1 MDATVLFADV
11 SGSHKL
17 IETAGNAVALKAIAR
32 CLACLST
39 AAEST
44 GGRVVKTIGDEVMV
58 LFDTPDAAVE
68 AAAKMHA
75 SIDALPAVSGTK
87 LAVHVGFHSG
97 PVIQVEKDVL
107 GDTVKLASKLVEQ
120 AQQGQTITSQQT
132 AALLS
137 PALQPLSRQL
147 RSVPLGGGAG
157 QGIRLCE
164 IVPLAQAQDH
174 AITRVRLT
182 FRNYIVDCSRERSSI
197 LIGRDYRCGLVISDP
212 TASRKHC
219 AIELRGDQ
227 FVVQDHST
235 NGTYVT
241 IEHEKAMLLK
251 GENLPLRRYGW
262 IGFSEV
268 RSASSDVVQFSCA

>member
-1 MDATVLFADV
+1 MDATILFADV

-17 IETAGNAVALKAIAR
+17 IERAGNAVAHTAIAR
-32 CLACLST
+32 CIDRLRK

-44 GGRVVKTIGDEVMV
+44 GGRVVKAIGDEVMV

-68 AAAKMHA
+68 AAVKMHA
-75 SIDALPAVSGTK
+75 SIDSLPAVSGTK
-87 LAVHVGFHSG
+87 LAVQVGFHSG
-97 PVIQVEKDVL
+97 PVIQVERDVL
-107 GDTVKLASKLVEQ
+107 GDTVNLAAKLVEQ
-120 AQQGQTITSQQT
+120 AQSGQTVTSQQT

-147 RSVPLGGGAG
+147 SAG
-157 QGIRLCE
+157 DTGQEMPLCE

-182 FRNYIVDCSRERSSI
+182 FRNFVIECSRERSSI
-197 LIGRDYRCGLVISDP
+197 VIGRDYRCGLVVMDP
-212 TASRKHC
+212 LASREHC
-219 AIELRGDQ
+219 TVAQLGDQ
-227 FVVQDHST
+227 FVLRDHSS

-241 IEHEKAMLLK
+241 IEHENAVLLK
-251 GENLPLRRYGW
+251 GQALRLRRYGL

-268 RSASSDVVQFSCA
+268 RLPSSNVVQFSCA

>member
-1 MDATVLFADV
+1 MDATILFADV

-17 IETAGNAVALKAIAR
+17 IETAGNAVAHTAIAR
-32 CLACLST
+32 CIDRLRK

-75 SIDALPAVSGTK
+75 SIDTLPAVGGTK
-87 LAVHVGFHSG
+87 LAVQVGFHSG
-97 PVIQVEKDVL
+97 PVIQVDKDVL
-107 GDTVKLASKLVEQ
+107 GDTVNLAAKLVEQ
-120 AQQGQTITSQQT
+120 AQSGQTITSQQT

-147 RSVPLGGGAG
+147 PSGGTG
-157 QGIRLCE
+157 QEMPLCE
-164 IVPLAQAQDH
+164 IVPLAHAQDH

-182 FRNYIVDCSRERSSI
+182 FRNYVVECSRERSSI
-197 LIGRDYRCGLVISDP
+197 MIGRDYRCGLVVPDQM
-212 TASRKHC
+212 ASRKHC
-219 AIELRGDQ
+219 TVELRSDQ
-227 FVVQDHST
+227 FVLQDHSS
-235 NGTYVT
+235 NGTYVAV
-241 IEHEKAMLLK
+241 EHEKPILLK
-251 GENLPLRRYGW
+251 EQHLPLRRYGW

-268 RSASSDVVQFSCA
+268 RLPSSDVVQFSCA

>member
-1 MDATVLFADV
+1 MDATILFADV

-17 IETAGNAVALKAIAR
+17 IETAGNAVALTAIAR
-32 CLACLST
+32 CIDRLRK

-75 SIDALPAVSGTK
+75 SIDTLPAVGGTK
-87 LAVHVGFHSG
+87 LAVQVGFHSG

-107 GDTVKLASKLVEQ
+107 GDTVNLAAKLVEQ
-120 AQQGQTITSQQT
+120 AQSGQTITSQQT

-147 RSVPLGGGAG
+147 PSGGTG
-157 QGIRLCE
+157 QEMPLCE
-164 IVPLAQAQDH
+164 IVPLAHAQDH

-182 FRNYIVDCSRERSSI
+182 FRNYVVECSRERSSI
-197 LIGRDYRCGLVISDP
+197 MIGRDYRCGLVVPDQM
-212 TASRKHC
+212 ASRKHC
-219 AIELRGDQ
+219 TVELRGDQ
-227 FVVQDHST
+227 FVLQDHSS
-235 NGTYVT
+235 NGTYVAV
-241 IEHEKAMLLK
+241 EHEKPMLLK
-251 GENLPLRRYGW
+251 GQHLPLRRYGW

-268 RSASSDVVQFSCA
+268 RLPSSDVVQFSCA

>member
-1 MDATVLFADV
+1 MDATILFADV

-17 IETAGNAVALKAIAR
+17 IETAGNAVALTAIAR
-32 CLACLST
+32 CIDRLRK

-44 GGRVVKTIGDEVMV
+44 GGRVVKTLGDEVMV
-58 LFDTPDAAVE
+58 LFDTPDAAAK

-75 SIDALPAVSGTK
+75 SIDTLPAVSGTK

-107 GDTVKLASKLVEQ
+107 GDTVNLAAKLVER
-120 AQQGQTITSQQT
+120 AQRGQTITSQQT

-137 PALQPLSRQL
+137 PALQPLARQL
-147 RSVPLGGGAG
+147 PSGGTG
-157 QGIRLCE
+157 QEMRLCE
-164 IVPLAQAQDH
+164 IVPLAQAQDD

-182 FRNYIVDCSRERSSI
+182 FRNYIIDCSRERSSVV
-197 LIGRDYRCGLVISDP
+197 IGRDYLCGLVVPDQM
-212 TASRKHC
+212 ASRKHC
-219 AIELRGDQ
+219 TVELRGNQ
-227 FVVQDHST
+227 FVLQDHSS

-241 IEHEKAMLLK
+241 VEQEKAILLK
-251 GENLPLRRYGW
+251 GGDLPLRRYGL

-268 RSASSDVVQFSCA
+268 RLASSDVVQFSCA

>member
-17 IETAGNAVALKAIAR
+17 IETAGNAVARTAIAR
-32 CLACLST
+32 CIDRLRK

-75 SIDALPAVSGTK
+75 SIDTLPAVSGTK

-97 PVIQVEKDVL
+97 PVIEVEKDVL
-107 GDTVKLASKLVEQ
+107 GDTVNLASKLVEQ
-120 AQQGQTITSQQT
+120 AQSGQTITSQQT

-147 RSVPLGGGAG
+147 PASGLREEM
-157 QGIRLCE
+157 RLCE

-182 FRNYIVDCSRERSSI
+182 FRKYVVDCSRERSSI
-197 LIGRDYRCGLVISDP
+197 MIGRDYTCGLVVPDP
-212 TASRKHC
+212 LASRKHC
-219 AIELRGDQ
+219 SVELRGDR

-235 NGTYVT
+235 NGTFVMV
-241 IEHEKAMLLK
+241 EHEKPVLLK
-251 GENLPLRRYGW
+251 GEDLPLRRYGW

-268 RSASSDVVQFSCA
+268 RLASSSVVEFSCA